1 MELTSGDTKVEFDYI
16 GEGMSGDYDPDDP
29 NDSPLLRFYVSKIDY
44 STKEWEVVDGGSYCT
59 YVDADTEIP
68 TLAKLL
74 GIILQEVTASNFD
87 KRRMAEL
94 SHMREEW
101 AE

>member
-1 MELTSGDTKVEFDYI
+1 MELIYGSTKIEFDYI
-16 GEGMSGDYDPDDP
+16 GEGLSGDYDPDDP
-29 NDSPLLRFYVSKIDY
+29 NDRPLLRFYVSKVDFA
-44 STKEWEVVDGGSYCT
+44 TNEWEMVDGGSYCT

-74 GIILQEVTASNFD
+74 GIILQEVTASSFD

-94 SHMREEW
+94 SHMKEGW